1 MRSDEVKVGYQRA
14 PNRSLL
20 RALGVTDEEMGQPF
34 IGIANAW
41 NTIVPGHLHLRTLA
55 EKVR

>member
-1 MRSDEVKVGYQRA
+1 MRSDETKVGYQRA

-20 RALGVTDEEMGQPF
+20 RSLGLTDREMERPF

-41 NTIVPGHLHLRTLA
+41 STAVPGHSPATDAWRCA
-55 EKVR
+55 